1 MLHAVR
7 YHKFVIVWYN
17 AFDNAK
23 FIEQGTGAYHYGVLE
38 INLFL
43 EWVIILNAIFFLN
56 GVQIWKPG
64 RHIPTQII
72 AKYPPGGVYTQCA
85 RPLRPWDEMTW
96 EKGETPRK

>member
-23 FIEQGTGAYHYGVLE
+23 FIEQGTGAYHYRVLE

-43 EWVIILNAIFFLN
+43 ERGIILNAIFLLN

-72 AKYPPGGVYTQCA
+72 AKYPPPPGRGS
-85 RPLRPWDEMTW
+85 
-96 EKGETPRK
+96 TPNVPAH